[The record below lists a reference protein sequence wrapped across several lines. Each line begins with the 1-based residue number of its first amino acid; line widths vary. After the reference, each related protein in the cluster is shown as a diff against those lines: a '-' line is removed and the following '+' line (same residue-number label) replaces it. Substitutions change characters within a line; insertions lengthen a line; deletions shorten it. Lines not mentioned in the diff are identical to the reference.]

1 MTVDLPVSYMELM
14 NNSLEIIGNF
24 MCPASAYRSVLAL
37 VRSGALD
44 VTTINPN
51 VFPLAELPAAMD
63 AAASAGSLECVV
75 MKP

>member
-1 MTVDLPVSYMELM
+1 MY
-14 NNSLEIIGNF
+14 
-24 MCPASAYRSVLAL
+24 PASAYRSVLAL

-44 VTTINPN
+44 VTTINPK